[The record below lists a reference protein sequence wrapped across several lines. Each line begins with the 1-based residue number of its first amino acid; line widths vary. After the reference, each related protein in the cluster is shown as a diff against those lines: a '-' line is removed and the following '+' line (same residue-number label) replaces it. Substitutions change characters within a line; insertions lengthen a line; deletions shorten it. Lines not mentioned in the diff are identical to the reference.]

1 MTAPLT
7 GSWSGLV
14 VSGGNLNSTTYGQGT
29 TTERNAATS
38 FTTGR
43 LFYDTTTKEMYVK
56 TSSSWLQISNIAET
70 SDVDSRLAI
79 FGTGALGAVTISGAT
94 TIADTANLG
103 QYTDLTVNAG
113 QTLTM
118 GTAGQRPRRWIIFAT
133 GTITINGTI
142 DVSGRGSQGTAGT
155 SGAGGGGGGIL
166 GTTGGS
172 GGTGTL
178 AIAPDGAYNQT
189 SYQHVESSGQAGG
202 AGGSSTS
209 NGGSSGGG
217 GGGSTGVVDSAA
229 VIGYTEEENFQY
241 KHLVLNQLS
250 NWGAGGAGGTSGSGG
265 GGGGGDNNTGGAGGL
280 GGASGAGGAGG
291 GSITLIADTIVF
303 GASASIN
310 CAGLTGAN
318 GSNGSNGSA
327 GPQSQYGGTGG
338 TGGVFGGA
346 AATAGGT
353 VSGTFG
359 PASAGGGGGGAGG
372 KGATGRDGFVGIVGN
387 TIPSQSDLNS
397 KSTAYLKLRLEL

>member
-1 MTAPLT
+1 MAAPVTAD
-7 GSWSGLV
+7 WANNV
-14 VSGGNLNSTTYGQGT
+14 VSDANLNSTTYGQGT

-43 LFYDTTTKEMYVK
+43 LFYDTTTKEIYVK

-70 SDVDSRLAI
+70 SDVDSRLGI

-118 GTAGQRPRRWIIFAT
+118 GTAGQRPRKWIIFAT
-133 GTITINGTI
+133 GTITVNGTI
-142 DVSGRGSQGTAGT
+142 DVSGRGSQATAGA
-155 SGAGGGGGGIL
+155 SGGSGGAGGIL
-166 GTTGGS
+166 GTVGYSGSQGGEATS
-172 GGTGTL
+172 TV
-178 AIAPDGAYNQT
+178 PAYNQ
-189 SYQHVESSGQAGG
+189 ESNTAGTTGSAGG

-209 NGGSSGGG
+209 NGGSAGGG
-217 GGGSTGVVDSAA
+217 AGSAKSGVSPSPIIA
-229 VIGYTEEENFQY
+229 YTEEENFQY

-250 NWGAGGAGGTSGSGG
+250 NWGAGGAGGSGGAGG
-265 GGGGGDNNTGGAGGL
+265 GGGGGDNNTGGAGGS
-280 GGASGAGGAGG
+280 GGAGGAGGDGG
-291 GSITLIADTIVF
+291 GSITLIAPTIVF
-303 GASASIN
+303 GGSASIN
-310 CAGLTGAN
+310 CAGIT
-318 GSNGSNGSA
+318 GSNGSNGNNGSA
-327 GPQSQYGGTGG
+327 GAQSSYGGSAGAGG
-338 TGGVFGGA
+338 IYGGS
-346 AATAGGT
+346 AATAGGS
-353 VSGTFG
+353 VSGTYG

-372 KGATGRDGFVGIVGN
+372 KGGDGRDGFVGIVGN

>member
-56 TSSSWLQISNIAET
+56 TSSSWLQISNIPAT
-70 SDVDSRLAI
+70 TDVDSRLAI
-79 FGTGALGAVTISGAT
+79 FGTGALGAVTISSPT

-118 GTAGQRPRRWIIFAT
+118 GTAGQRPRKWVIFAT
-133 GTITINGTI
+133 GTITVNGTI
-142 DVSGRGSQGTAGT
+142 DVSGRGSQATAG
-155 SGAGGGGGGIL
+155 GA
-166 GTTGGS
+166 GGS
-172 GGTGTL
+172 GGAGGQLSTGIGT
-178 AIAPDGAYNQT
+178 AGQQGAESTATVPAYNQ
-189 SYQHVESSGQAGG
+189 ESNTAGTTGQAGG

-209 NGGSSGGG
+209 NGGVAGTSGG
-217 GGGSTGVVDSAA
+217 SAKSGVSSSRIIA
-229 VIGYTEEENFQY
+229 YTEEENFQY

-250 NWGAGGAGGTSGSGG
+250 NWGAGGAGGTGGSGG
-265 GGGGGDNNTGGAGGL
+265 GGGGGDNGYGGAGGS
-280 GGASGAGGAGG
+280 GGAGGAGGDGG

-303 GASASIN
+303 GGSASIN
-310 CAGLTGAN
+310 CAGLTGTN
-318 GSNGSNGSA
+318 GSNGNNGSA
-327 GPQSQYGGTGG
+327 GSSSSYGGTAG
-338 TGGVFGGA
+338 TGGVYGGA

-372 KGATGRDGFVGIVGN
+372 KGGDGRDGFVGIVGN